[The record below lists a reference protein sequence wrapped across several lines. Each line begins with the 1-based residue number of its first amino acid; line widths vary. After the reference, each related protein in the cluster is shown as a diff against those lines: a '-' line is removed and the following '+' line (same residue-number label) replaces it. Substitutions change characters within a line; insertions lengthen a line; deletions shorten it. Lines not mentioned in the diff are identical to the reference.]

1 MHEQKTEISACLTVL
16 FAFSTLTVY
25 ARYDL
30 GFQWPN
36 VPSTILWYC
45 GELTASQRQ
54 AAQAAMNTWN
64 TVHASSGSELLTSI
78 ITSDSSTT
86 YNWIFFDN
94 LDPGV
99 VARTFPSPETGY
111 VESVT
116 IRMSNDYAFS
126 IGASSNAYDFQS
138 VILHEL
144 GHAYGI
150 AHCHEVGNDCGVIGC
165 PNNVMSPTLSV
176 NTLRRS
182 LQTYDIINY
191 QYIYVS

>member
-1 MHEQKTEISACLTVL
+1 M
-16 FAFSTLTVY
+16 
-25 ARYDL
+25 
-30 GFQWPN
+30 
-36 VPSTILWYC
+36 
-45 GELTASQRQ
+45 
-54 AAQAAMNTWN
+54 
-64 TVHASSGSELLTSI
+64 
-78 ITSDSSTT
+78 
-86 YNWIFFDN
+86 
-94 LDPGV
+94 DPGV

-150 AHCHEVGNDCGVIGC
+150 AHYHEVGNDCGVIGC

>member
-1 MHEQKTEISACLTVL
+1 M
-16 FAFSTLTVY
+16 
-25 ARYDL
+25 
-30 GFQWPN
+30 
-36 VPSTILWYC
+36 
-45 GELTASQRQ
+45 
-54 AAQAAMNTWN
+54 
-64 TVHASSGSELLTSI
+64 
-78 ITSDSSTT
+78 
-86 YNWIFFDN
+86 
-94 LDPGV
+94 DPGG

-150 AHCHEVGNDCGVIGC
+150 AHYHEVGNDCGVIGC